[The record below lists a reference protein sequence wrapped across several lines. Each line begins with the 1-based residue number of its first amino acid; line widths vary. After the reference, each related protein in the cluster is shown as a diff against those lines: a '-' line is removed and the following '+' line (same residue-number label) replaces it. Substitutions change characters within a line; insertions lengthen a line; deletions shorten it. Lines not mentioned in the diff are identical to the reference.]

1 MFDTCL
7 FGLGWE
13 VSGWEV
19 DAGFWG
25 IESTEGVALWAE
37 GSEIDAL
44 EACNGKVSAS
54 GTVSEVGFAV
64 GSGAWAESMPVAEG
78 CAGFFDASV
87 DGFESPTK
95 TFVRACDFA
104 SPAFFAASNPA
115 CRIAVVNGPSVVEDC
130 GGRAEMVVDDG
141 AFERVSAGWRDV
153 EGVLGVDG
161 VEIEGA
167 GPAPTWS
174 FSSPYSFHS
183 STSSR
188 SYPFNFSAFVNNQY
202 LKPPRGYTHA
212 DNHTH
217 PHQARQFPLSRSS
230 TPEHASLFV
239 RGDIEGEEGDLV
251 RFEDGFET
259 RGGGDDV

>member
-1 MFDTCL
+1 M
-7 FGLGWE
+7 
-13 VSGWEV
+13 
-19 DAGFWG
+19 
-25 IESTEGVALWAE
+25 EG
-37 GSEIDAL
+37 
-44 EACNGKVSAS
+44 CNGKVSAS

-64 GSGAWAESMPVAEG
+64 GSGAWAESMRVAEE
-78 CAGFFDASV
+78 CAGFFDASF
-87 DGFESPTK
+87 DGLESPTK

-115 CRIAVVNGPSVVEDC
+115 CRIAVVNGPSVVDDC

-141 AFERVSAGWRDV
+141 AFERLSAGWRDV

-188 SYPFNFSAFVNNQY
+188 SYPFNISAFVNNQY
-202 LKPPRGYTHA
+202 IKPPPEDIRTPTTIPILTRPGSFLF
-212 DNHTH
+212 
-217 PHQARQFPLSRSS
+217 PARRPQSMRAFSSVATSR
-230 TPEHASLFV
+230 ARKGILFALRMVSRREVAVMMCDEPAV
-239 RGDIEGEEGDLV
+239 REV
-251 RFEDGFET
+251 
-259 RGGGDDV
+259 